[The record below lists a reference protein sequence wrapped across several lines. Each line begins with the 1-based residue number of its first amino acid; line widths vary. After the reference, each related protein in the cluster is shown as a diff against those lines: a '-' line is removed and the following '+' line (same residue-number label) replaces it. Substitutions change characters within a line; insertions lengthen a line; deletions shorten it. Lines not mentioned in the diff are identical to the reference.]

1 MAAFV
6 KRLVLGLTLLS
17 MPALAQ
23 QHGHQMMRPDT
34 ARGMMQGGMMGQM
47 GMMSMM
53 QMMPRMMGM
62 MQQGMMMQNPL
73 HRATIMAFVLPAMA
87 DTLGLSEQQQRQ
99 LGELKQ
105 RMLQAHR
112 ARQQEVRQHQQ
123 ALQALFQN
131 EQQPDPTALREHLQA
146 IARLEVD
153 DRIAPYETFRQMLQV
168 LNDTQRERLR
178 GMQPH
183 QLMAYMMRLP
193 MMEMMPMMHMM
204 HGGEGMMRM
213 MMQGGMMGQMG
224 MMPMMQMMQG
234 GMPMHHPPEGQ
245 HGHDQDGHRHHNP
258 R

>member
-1 MAAFV
+1 
-6 KRLVLGLTLLS
+6 
-17 MPALAQ
+17 
-23 QHGHQMMRPDT
+23 
-34 ARGMMQGGMMGQM
+34 
-47 GMMSMM
+47 
-53 QMMPRMMGM
+53 MMGM

-73 HRATIMAFVLPAMA
+73 HRATMMAFVLPAMA

-112 ARQQEVRQHQQ
+112 ARQQEIRQHQQ

-131 EQQPDPTALREHLQA
+131 EQQPDPAALREHLQA

-153 DRIAPYETFRQMLQV
+153 DRLAPYETFRQMLQV
-168 LNDTQRERLR
+168 LNDAQRERLR

-204 HGGEGMMRM
+204 HGREGMMRM
-213 MMQGGMMGQMG
+213 MQGG

-234 GMPMHHPPEGQ
+234 GMPMHRQMEGQ
-245 HGHDQDGHRHHNP
+245 HGHDQDGHHHHRP

>member
-1 MAAFV
+1 MYTV
-6 KRLVLGLTLLS
+6 IKRLVLGLTLLS

-47 GMMSMM
+47 GMMPMM

-73 HRATIMAFVLPAMA
+73 HRATMMAFVLPAMA

-112 ARQQEVRQHQQ
+112 ARQQEIRQHQQ

-131 EQQPDPTALREHLQA
+131 EQQPDPAALREHLQA

-153 DRIAPYETFRQMLQV
+153 DRLAPYETFRQMLQV
-168 LNDTQRERLR
+168 LNDAQRERLR

-204 HGGEGMMRM
+204 HGREGMMRM
-213 MMQGGMMGQMG
+213 MQGG

-234 GMPMHHPPEGQ
+234 GMPMHRQMEGQ
-245 HGHDQDGHRHHNP
+245 HGHDQDGHHHHRP

>member
-1 MAAFV
+1 MYTLI
-6 KRLVLGLTLLS
+6 KRLVLGLTVLS

-23 QHGHQMMRPDT
+23 QHGHPMMRPDT

-131 EQQPDPTALREHLQA
+131 EQQPDPAALREHLQA

-153 DRIAPYETFRQMLQV
+153 DRLAPYETFRQMLQV
-168 LNDTQRERLR
+168 LNDAQRERLR

-193 MMEMMPMMHMM
+193 MMEIMPMMHMM
-204 HGGEGMMRM
+204 HGREG
-213 MMQGGMMGQMG
+213 
-224 MMPMMQMMQG
+224 MMQMMQG
-234 GMPMHHPPEGQ
+234 GMPMHRQMEGQ
-245 HGHDQDGHRHHNP
+245 HGHDQDGHHHHRP

>member
-1 MAAFV
+1 MYTV
-6 KRLVLGLTLLS
+6 IKRLVLGLTLLS

-47 GMMSMM
+47 GMMM
-53 QMMPRMMGM
+53 QMMPRMMGI

-73 HRATIMAFVLPAMA
+73 HHATMMAFVLPAMA

-112 ARQQEVRQHQQ
+112 ARQQEIRQHQQ
-123 ALQALFQN
+123 ALQALFQS
-131 EQQPDPTALREHLQA
+131 EQQPDPAALREHLQA

-153 DRIAPYETFRQMLQV
+153 DRLAPYETFRQMLQV
-168 LNDTQRERLR
+168 LNDAQRERLR

-204 HGGEGMMRM
+204 HGREG
-213 MMQGGMMGQMG
+213 
-224 MMPMMQMMQG
+224 MMQMMQG
-234 GMPMHHPPEGQ
+234 GMPMHRQMEGQ
-245 HGHDQDGHRHHNP
+245 HGHDQDGHHHHRP